1 MYDLTDKV
9 ALVTGAASK
18 RGFGRAIATR
28 LAREGADVVVT
39 GRAASPHRN
48 REQQDG
54 WSGLDAVVD
63 EIKALGRVAFAVTGD
78 ITKSDEVDKMVTDAV
93 NKFGRIDILVNNAG
107 IHTFATI
114 DKISNEIWDQ
124 NISVNLTGTFYCS
137 RAVARA
143 MMKRGKGGKI
153 INIASVN
160 GKAGSGSGSS
170 AYCASKF
177 GVIGLTQSFALELA
191 PHKINVNSVCPTLA
205 DTDMAWENFETEA
218 KRDGITVPEAMGRL
232 IQRRAA
238 TIPLRRLVT
247 GEDVAN
253 MVAFLASREAD
264 YITGQSINVDGG
276 FLMAH

>member
-9 ALVTGAASK
+9 ALVTGAASR

-28 LAREGADVVVT
+28 LAREGAAVIVT
-39 GRAASPHRN
+39 GRPASPHRD
-48 REQQDG
+48 RERKDG
-54 WSGLDAVVD
+54 WEGLDAVVD
-63 EIKALGRVAFAVTGD
+63 EIKALGREALAIGCD
-78 ITKSDEVDKMVTDAV
+78 ITKSHEVDKMVTDAV
-93 NKFGRIDILVNNAG
+93 NKFGHMDILVNNAG
-107 IHTFATI
+107 IHTFGTI
-114 DKISNEIWDQ
+114 DKISNEIWNE
-124 NISVNLTGTFYCS
+124 NISVNLTGTFFCS

-143 MMKRGKGGKI
+143 MMKRGNGGKI

-160 GKAGSGSGSS
+160 AKAGTGSGSS

-191 PHKINVNSVCPTLA
+191 PHKITVNSVCPTLG
-205 DTDMAWENFETEA
+205 DTDMAWENFEIEA
-218 KRDGITVPEAMGRL
+218 RRDGITVQEAMNRL
-232 IQRRAA
+232 IQRRSA

-253 MVAFLASREAD
+253 MVVFLASKEAD